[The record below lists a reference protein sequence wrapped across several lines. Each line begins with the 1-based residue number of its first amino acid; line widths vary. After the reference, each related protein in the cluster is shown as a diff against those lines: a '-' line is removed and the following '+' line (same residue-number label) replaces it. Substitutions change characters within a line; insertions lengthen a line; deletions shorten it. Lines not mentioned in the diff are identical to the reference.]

1 MKPEDIPQDIWDDL
15 EGFRTQ
21 PFHWKGPEEVALLLA
36 YAAKAEREACARYVE
51 GHGDVIPGSAVFA
64 SLVSRNNMPCMSGDP
79 RDRLHS
85 HVRRSFDDATDA
97 LAAAIRNRGKP

>member
-36 YAAKAEREACARYVE
+36 YAAKAEREACAAMFERHPFHYVVA
-51 GHGDVIPGSAVFA
+51 D
-64 SLVSRNNMPCMSGDP
+64 
-79 RDRLHS
+79 
-85 HVRRSFDDATDA
+85 
-97 LAAAIRNRGKP
+97 AIRNRGTP